1 MKAIELRG
9 LSVEELKE
17 KEKDFRG
24 ELFNLKIQ
32 RATGKIENPNRLK
45 ILRKD
50 VARIN
55 TIMKENKSG
64 EKT

>member
-1 MKAIELRG
+1 MQAIELRN

-17 KEKDFRG
+17 KEKDFRS

-45 ILRKD
+45 TLRKD

-55 TIMKENKSG
+55 TIMKENKLG